1 LNPRNAWTT
10 GHDSF
15 RDEVT
20 KLGQLFAKNFEKYQ
34 DEATPDVIKA
44 GPEVKV

>member
-1 LNPRNAWTT
+1 LNPRNAWTA

-20 KLGQLFAKNFEKYQ
+20 KLGKLFNENFKNYQ
-34 DEATPDVIKA
+34 DEATADVIKA